1 MNNYGNIEKNIL
13 SKTLRK
19 RGFKLKATGVVRRI
33 DDLGRVVIPKEIRR
47 NLRIREGDSLEIYVD
62 NAGDVILKKYSPVED
77 LSEFSQQYA
86 DALYMAIQKDIIICD
101 RDTIV
106 AATANLKKK
115 YVQKKVGE
123 QLEKFMNNRT
133 AKIERE
139 NVEIEVSE
147 DKKEHHDYVVQPIL
161 SNGDCVGAVLV
172 IGTDNNKDI
181 TEIDVTSAKTC
192 ASFIGKYLEG

>member
-1 MNNYGNIEKNIL
+1 
-13 SKTLRK
+13 
-19 RGFKLKATGVVRRI
+19 LKATGVVRRI

-101 RDTIV
+101 RDIIV

-115 YVQKKVGE
+115 YVQKKVSD
-123 QLEKFMNNRT
+123 QLEKFMNNRI
-133 AKIERE
+133 AKIERDNFE
-139 NVEIEVSE
+139 LEITE
-147 DKKEHHDYVVQPIL
+147 DKKENHSYVVQPIL
-161 SNGDCVGAVLV
+161 SNGDCVGAVIILS
-172 IGTDNNKDI
+172 TDNSSDI
-181 TEIDVTSAKTC
+181 SDIDISSAKTA

>member
-1 MNNYGNIEKNIL
+1 M
-13 SKTLRK
+13 
-19 RGFKLKATGVVRRI
+19 KATGVVRRI

-86 DALYMAIQKDIIICD
+86 DALYIAIQKDIIICD

-115 YVQKKVGE
+115 YVRKKVSD
-123 QLEKFMNNRT
+123 QLEKFMNNRI
-133 AKIERE
+133 AKIERDSIE
-139 NVEIEVSE
+139 LEITE
-147 DKKEHHDYVVQPIL
+147 DKKENHSYVVQPIL
-161 SNGDCVGAVLV
+161 SNGDCVGAVIILAN
-172 IGTDNNKDI
+172 DNNKEI
-181 TEIDVTSAKTC
+181 TEIDVTSAKTA

>member
-1 MNNYGNIEKNIL
+1 M
-13 SKTLRK
+13 
-19 RGFKLKATGVVRRI
+19 KATGVVRRI

-106 AATANLKKK
+106 AATANLKKNMLRK
-115 YVQKKVGE
+115 
-123 QLEKFMNNRT
+123 R
-133 AKIERE
+133 
-139 NVEIEVSE
+139 
-147 DKKEHHDYVVQPIL
+147 
-161 SNGDCVGAVLV
+161 LV
-172 IGTDNNKDI
+172 INLKN
-181 TEIDVTSAKTC
+181 
-192 ASFIGKYLEG
+192 L

>member
-1 MNNYGNIEKNIL
+1 M
-13 SKTLRK
+13 
-19 RGFKLKATGVVRRI
+19 KATGVVRRI

-77 LSEFSQQYA
+77 LSEFAQQYA

-101 RDTIV
+101 RDSIV

-115 YVQKKVGE
+115 YVQKKVSD
-123 QLEKFMNNRT
+123 QLEKFMNNRV
-133 AKIERE
+133 AKVERD
-139 NVEIEVSE
+139 NVELEITD
-147 DKKEHHDYVVQPIL
+147 DKKEQNSYCVQPIL
-161 SNGDCVGAVLV
+161 SNGDCVGAVIILSNS
-172 IGTDNNKDI
+172 NNKEITDI
-181 TEIDVTSAKTC
+181 DITSAKTA

>member
-1 MNNYGNIEKNIL
+1 M
-13 SKTLRK
+13 
-19 RGFKLKATGVVRRI
+19 KATGVVRRI

-62 NAGDVILKKYSPVED
+62 NSGDVILKKYSPVED

-115 YVQKKVGE
+115 YVKKKVSE
-123 QLEKFMNNRT
+123 QLEKFMNNRI
-133 AKIERE
+133 AKIERDNTE
-139 NVEIEVSE
+139 LEITD
-147 DKKEHHDYVVQPIL
+147 DKKENYSYVVQPIL
-161 SNGDCVGAVLV
+161 SSGDCVGAVIILANE
-172 IGTDNNKDI
+172 NNKEISDI
-181 TEIDVTSAKTC
+181 DITSAKTA

>member
-1 MNNYGNIEKNIL
+1 M
-13 SKTLRK
+13 
-19 RGFKLKATGVVRRI
+19 KATGVVRRI

-47 NLRIREGDSLEIYVD
+47 TLRIREGDSLEIYVD

-86 DALYMAIQKDIIICD
+86 DALYMAIHKDIIICD

-115 YVQKKVGE
+115 YVHKKVSE
-123 QLEKFMNNRT
+123 QLEKLMNNRT
-133 AKIERE
+133 TKVERDNPE
-139 NVEIEVSE
+139 LEITD
-147 DKKEHHDYVVQPIL
+147 DKKEHFSYVVQPIL
-161 SNGDCVGAVLV
+161 SNGDCVGAVIIL
-172 IGTDNNKDI
+172 GNENNKEI
-181 TEIDVTSAKTC
+181 TDIDVTSAKTA

>member
-1 MNNYGNIEKNIL
+1 M
-13 SKTLRK
+13 
-19 RGFKLKATGVVRRI
+19 KATGVVRRI

-47 NLRIREGDSLEIYVD
+47 NLRIREGDSLEIFVD
-62 NAGDVILKKYSPVED
+62 NQGDVILKKYSPVED

-106 AATANLKKK
+106 AGTANLKKK
-115 YVQKKVGE
+115 YVQKKISD

-133 AKIERE
+133 TKIERD
-139 NVEIEVSE
+139 NAEIEITE
-147 DKKEHHDYVVQPIL
+147 DKKEHYEYAVQPIL

-172 IGTDNNKDI
+172 IGNDNNKVIND
-181 TEIDVTSAKTC
+181 IDVTSAKTA

>member
-1 MNNYGNIEKNIL
+1 M
-13 SKTLRK
+13 
-19 RGFKLKATGVVRRI
+19 KATGVVRRI

-115 YVQKKVGE
+115 YVQKKISD

-133 AKIERE
+133 TKVERE
-139 NVEIEVSE
+139 NVELEISE

-161 SNGDCVGAVLV
+161 SNGDCVGAVIVLA
-172 IGTDNNKDI
+172 TDTNKDI
-181 TEIDVTSAKTC
+181 NEVDISSVKT
-192 ASFIGKYLEG
+192 ASSFIGKYLEG

>member
-1 MNNYGNIEKNIL
+1 M
-13 SKTLRK
+13 
-19 RGFKLKATGVVRRI
+19 KATGVVRRI

-62 NAGDVILKKYSPVED
+62 NSGDVILKKFSPVED

-106 AATANLKKK
+106 AATANFKKK
-115 YVQKKVGE
+115 YVQKKVSE
-123 QLEKFMNNRT
+123 SFEKLMNNRVS
-133 AKIERE
+133 KLERE
-139 NVEIEVSE
+139 NVELEITE
-147 DKKEHHDYVVQPIL
+147 DKKENQSYVFHPIL
-161 SNGDCVGAVLV
+161 CNGDCVGGVF
-172 IGTDNNKDI
+172 IISNEMSKEITD
-181 TEIDVTSAKTC
+181 IDVTSAKTA

>member
-1 MNNYGNIEKNIL
+1 M
-13 SKTLRK
+13 
-19 RGFKLKATGVVRRI
+19 KATGVVRRI

-115 YVQKKVGE
+115 YVRKKVSD
-123 QLEKFMNNRT
+123 QLEKFMNNRI
-133 AKIERE
+133 AKIERDSIE
-139 NVEIEVSE
+139 LEITE
-147 DKKEHHDYVVQPIL
+147 DKKENHSYVVQPIL
-161 SNGDCVGAVLV
+161 SNGDCVGAVIILAN
-172 IGTDNNKDI
+172 DNNKEI
-181 TEIDVTSAKTC
+181 TEIDVTSAKTA

>member
-1 MNNYGNIEKNIL
+1 M
-13 SKTLRK
+13 
-19 RGFKLKATGVVRRI
+19 KATGVVRRI

-101 RDTIV
+101 RDLIV
-106 AATANLKKK
+106 AATANFKKK
-115 YVQKKVGE
+115 YIQKKISD
-123 QLEKFMNNRT
+123 QIEKFMNNRT
-133 AKIERE
+133 AKVERD
-139 NVEIEVSE
+139 NVELEISE

-161 SNGDCVGAVLV
+161 SNGDCVGAVIV
-172 IGTDNNKDI
+172 IGNDNNKEINDI
-181 TEIDVTSAKTC
+181 DITSAKTA